1 MPLINL
7 KSDLTWQGDRSK
19 APNRVPNDG
28 VLYQRSDF
36 QQDANTGDVSTSVTG
51 FAKYAK
57 IYTSPLRNI
66 TSNSTFSLSNSKY
79 NFGVATRITQ
89 GGEGYPFPSFNG
101 TIYQWRNADGKEAAH
116 TGFNSKATYG
126 VLSGDGKGDT
136 GTRTGYLAA
145 TYTTNSPIKAMYRK
159 YKLRDAAYNF
169 DYIRQPFVLSGIQDP
184 DVLNPERSGVDSRYS
199 LDIPRGGI
207 TTYASRAADDL
218 GRIGKFLASGKGLLF
233 LTKQV
238 GLQLMNPN
246 VQDETGRVPANP
258 FRSVTKQFTPLKL
271 LANVLGGS
279 LGLRTSRHGII
290 PFSDIGGYE
299 TIVKGQSFSNNRLY
313 RLREELIESN
323 ITRLGDESR
332 VASAFSNIQAK
343 LGFKGTPIQT
353 LSGITGPG
361 SVFGAGLTTIRVA
374 ERTNLNNIVKYQSK
388 QRYKISSQYA
398 QGLNKT
404 VNEKSTAAE
413 DEITKKLVGKSIQT
427 YIDDNA
433 QNLKKS
439 LETNAKK
446 AVSDPTTFPSIQNP
460 VQRSNAAV
468 PKLND
473 YATVAYGN
481 IPKRIRHNYVGK
493 PNNFLVDNIFNEPDG
508 KKNLQNL
515 ISGPVLPETYNGET
529 NKWENNPDYLD
540 YETKNVVQR
549 FGYLNYGSKNTKAN
563 GGDGDSS
570 DYKKI
575 SGDDGDI
582 ILFRIGTTR
591 FRAYIDSISD
601 AISPTIDTEQP
612 LGSPIFAARYRS
624 VERNV
629 SVAFKVAVLAKQDL
643 SLIYGKLRDLQNYAF
658 YKTSTDTFALQ
669 TITVRIGDLYNFEGY
684 VESVSYDWDSDMPWD
699 ITPTKQVPLYC
710 NVSVDFKYICPKPGF
725 NIN

>member
-1 MPLINL
+1 MPLIDL
-7 KSDLTWQGDRSK
+7 KSDLTWKGDRSK

-89 GGEGYPFPSFNG
+89 GGEGYPFLSFNG

-136 GTRTGYLAA
+136 GTRTGYLAS

-169 DYIRQPFVLSGIQDP
+169 DYIRQPFVLSGLQDP
-184 DVLNPERSGVDSRYS
+184 DVLNPERYGVDSRYS

-233 LTKQV
+233 LAKQV

-246 VQDETGRVPANP
+246 VQDATGRVPANP
-258 FRSVTKQFTPLKL
+258 FTSVTKQFTPLKL
-271 LANVLGGS
+271 LANVLGGG
-279 LGLRTSRHGII
+279 LGLRTSRHGIV

-323 ITRLGDESR
+323 ITRLGDASR
-332 VASAFSNIQAK
+332 VASTFSDIQEK

-353 LSGITGPG
+353 LSGITGPS
-361 SVFGAGLTTIRVA
+361 SVLGVGLTTIRVA
-374 ERTNLNNIVKYQSK
+374 ERTNRKNILTDQSK
-388 QRYKISSQYA
+388 QRYTIRSQYA

-404 VNEKSTAAE
+404 RNENNTTTLDGNINSGTNIDNWSLSPNTRTDTQFSKIAE
-413 DEITKKLVGKSIQT
+413 KYLDINVGGEIPDTL
-427 YIDDNA
+427 N
-433 QNLKKS
+433 
-439 LETNAKK
+439 
-446 AVSDPTTFPSIQNP
+446 NP
-460 VQRSNAAV
+460 VQRTTAGKA
-468 PKLND
+468 ND
-473 YATVAYGN
+473 YATVAYGR
-481 IPKRIRHNYVGK
+481 IPVRRRHNYVGA

-563 GGDGDSS
+563 GGDGNPS

-582 ILFRIGTTR
+582 VLFRIGTTR

-612 LGSPIFAARYRS
+612 LGSPISAVRYRG

-629 SVAFKVAVLAKQDL
+629 SVSFKVAVLAKQDL

-658 YKTSTDTFALQ
+658 YKTSTDTFTLQ
-669 TITVRIGDLYNFEGY
+669 TIPVRIGDLYNFEGY

>member
-1 MPLINL
+1 MTRFA
-7 KSDLTWQGDRSK
+7 TWFRTGRDRAS
-19 APNRVPNDG
+19 
-28 VLYQRSDF
+28 
-36 QQDANTGDVSTSVTG
+36 
-51 FAKYAK
+51 
-57 IYTSPLRNI
+57 
-66 TSNSTFSLSNSKY
+66 
-79 NFGVATRITQ
+79 
-89 GGEGYPFPSFNG
+89 
-101 TIYQWRNADGKEAAH
+101 ADG
-116 TGFNSKATYG
+116 
-126 VLSGDGKGDT
+126 D
-136 GTRTGYLAA
+136 
-145 TYTTNSPIKAMYRK
+145 
-159 YKLRDAAYNF
+159 
-169 DYIRQPFVLSGIQDP
+169 
-184 DVLNPERSGVDSRYS
+184 
-199 LDIPRGGI
+199 
-207 TTYASRAADDL
+207 
-218 GRIGKFLASGKGLLF
+218 
-233 LTKQV
+233 
-238 GLQLMNPN
+238 
-246 VQDETGRVPANP
+246 
-258 FRSVTKQFTPLKL
+258 
-271 LANVLGGS
+271 
-279 LGLRTSRHGII
+279 
-290 PFSDIGGYE
+290 
-299 TIVKGQSFSNNRLY
+299 
-313 RLREELIESN
+313 
-323 ITRLGDESR
+323 
-332 VASAFSNIQAK
+332 
-343 LGFKGTPIQT
+343 
-353 LSGITGPG
+353 
-361 SVFGAGLTTIRVA
+361 
-374 ERTNLNNIVKYQSK
+374 K
-388 QRYKISSQYA
+388 QRYNIYNQYA

-404 VNEKSTAAE
+404 RNEKNTTAD
-413 DEITKKLVGKSIQT
+413 DETTKKLAGKSIQT
-427 YIDDNA
+427 YIDDNK
-433 QNLKKS
+433 QNLKES

-446 AVSDPTTFPSIQNP
+446 AVRDKDTFLSIQNP

-473 YATVAYGN
+473 YATVAYGR
-481 IPKRIRHNYVGK
+481 IPSRGRHNYVGK

-515 ISGPVLPETYNGET
+515 ISGPVLPETYNGEI

-563 GGDGDSS
+563 GGDGNPS

-582 ILFRIGTTR
+582 ILFRIGSTR

>member
-1 MPLINL
+1 MPLIDL
-7 KSDLTWQGDRSK
+7 KSDLTWKGDRSK

-184 DVLNPERSGVDSRYS
+184 DVLNPERYGVDSRYS
-199 LDIPRGGI
+199 LDIPNGGI

-233 LTKQV
+233 LAKQV

-246 VQDETGRVPANP
+246 VQDVTGRVPANP
-258 FRSVTKQFTPLKL
+258 FLSVTKQFTPLKL
-271 LANVLGGS
+271 LANVLGGG
-279 LGLRTSRHGII
+279 LGLRTSRHGIV
-290 PFSDIGGYE
+290 PFVAIGGYE
-299 TIVKGQSFSNNRLY
+299 SIVKGQSFNSNRLY
-313 RLREELIESN
+313 RLREELIAKSGPLISN
-323 ITRLGDESR
+323 
-332 VASAFSNIQAK
+332 AK
-343 LGFKGTPIQT
+343 IRIPVFTGQPIRT

-361 SVFGAGLTTIRVA
+361 SVLGAGLTTIRLA
-374 ERTNLNNIVKYQSK
+374 ESIGRNRKAADGDK
-388 QRYKISSQYA
+388 QRYSIYNQYA
-398 QGLNKT
+398 QLLNKT
-404 VNEKSTAAE
+404 RNENNTAE
-413 DEITKKLVGKSIQT
+413 DDKTKEKLAGKSIQT
-427 YIDDNA
+427 YIDDDTK
-433 QNLKKS
+433 NLKES
-439 LETNAKK
+439 LKTNADL
-446 AVSDPTTFPSIQNP
+446 AVRDKDTFPSIQNP
-460 VQRSNAAV
+460 VQRSINTAV

-473 YATVAYGN
+473 YVTVAYGN
-481 IPKRIRHNYVGK
+481 IPSRGRHNYVGR
-493 PNNFLVDNIFNEPDG
+493 PNNFLLDNGIDPKDY
-508 KKNLQNL
+508 KNL
-515 ISGPVLPETYNGET
+515 ITGPILES
-529 NKWENNPDYLD
+529 DYAKD
-540 YETKNVVQR
+540 VVQKY
-549 FGYLNYGSKNTKAN
+549 GYLNYGSKNSKAN
-563 GGDGDSS
+563 GGDGNPS
-570 DYKKI
+570 DYKNLREDK
-575 SGDDGDI
+575 DDI
-582 ILFRIGTTR
+582 IAFRIGTTR

-612 LGSPIFAARYRS
+612 LGSPISAVRYRG
-624 VERNV
+624 VERSV
-629 SVAFKVAVLAKQDL
+629 SVSFKVAVLAKQDL
-643 SLIYGKLRDLQNYAF
+643 SLIYDKLRDLQNYAF
-658 YKTSTDTFALQ
+658 YKTSTDTFTLQ
-669 TITVRIGDLYNFEGY
+669 TIPVKIGNLYNFNGY
-684 VESVSYDWDSDMPWD
+684 VESVSYDWDSDMPWE
-699 ITPTKQVPLYC
+699 ITPGQQVPLYC

-725 NIN
+725 NIK